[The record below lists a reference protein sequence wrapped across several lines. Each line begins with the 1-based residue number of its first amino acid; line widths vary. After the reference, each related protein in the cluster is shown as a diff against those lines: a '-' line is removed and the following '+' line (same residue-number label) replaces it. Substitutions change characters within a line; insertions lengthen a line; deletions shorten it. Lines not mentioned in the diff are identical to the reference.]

1 MMCKH
6 YYEKRAAS
14 EYRLYMAAKNN
25 GDTESQNKH
34 YKEYLNYK
42 EVYSAVI
49 DVGNVYSAVIYV
61 NSVM

>member
-1 MMCKH
+1 MMCKG
-6 YYEKRAAS
+6 YYERQAAS

-42 EVYSAVI
+42 EA
-49 DVGNVYSAVIYV
+49 AK
-61 NSVM
+61 